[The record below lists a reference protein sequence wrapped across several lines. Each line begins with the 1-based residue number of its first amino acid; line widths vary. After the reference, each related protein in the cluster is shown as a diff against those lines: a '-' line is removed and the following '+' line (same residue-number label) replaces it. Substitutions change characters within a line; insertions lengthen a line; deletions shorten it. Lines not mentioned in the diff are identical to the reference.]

1 MAYVV
6 WVLRLLVFVLV
17 LLFALNNTG
26 PVDVTF
32 YADYVLRGIPLIV
45 VMLATFIIGAIFALL
60 LIVPAALRRRR
71 EAARLRRELEKM
83 RQQAEQVLADTQ
95 KTHATPAPEAVAP
108 LAPM

>member
-1 MAYVV
+1 MGYVV

-32 YADYVLRGIPLIV
+32 YADYVLREVPLIV
-45 VMLATFIIGAIFALL
+45 VMLATFIIGAVFVLL
-60 LIVPAALRRRR
+60 VILPSAMRRRR
-71 EAARLRRELEKM
+71 EIAKLRRELEKVQ
-83 RQQAEQVLADTQ
+83 QQAERVLADTQ
-95 KTHATPAPEAVAP
+95 PPAPAPEVVAP

>member
-1 MAYVV
+1 MGYVV

-32 YADYVLRGIPLIV
+32 YADYVLREVPLIV

-60 LIVPAALRRRR
+60 LILPAALRRRR

-83 RQQAEQVLADTQ
+83 QHQAERVLTATQ
-95 KTHATPAPEAVAP
+95 PTPAPEAVAP

>member
-1 MAYVV
+1 MGYVV

-32 YADYVLRGIPLIV
+32 YADYVLRQVPLIV
-45 VMLATFIIGAIFALL
+45 VMLGTFIIGAAFASL
-60 LIVPAALRRRR
+60 LILPSALRRRR
-71 EAARLRRELEKM
+71 ELGRLRREMEKM
-83 RQQAEQVLADTQ
+83 RQQADQALGDAH
-95 KTHATPAPEAVAP
+95 KPTPPVPEVVAP

>member
-1 MAYVV
+1 MGYVV

-32 YADYVLRGIPLIV
+32 YADYVLKQVPLIV

-60 LIVPAALRRRR
+60 LIVPSALRRRR
-71 EAARLRRELEKM
+71 ELSRLRRDMEKM
-83 RQQAEQVLADTQ
+83 RQQAEQALGDAH
-95 KTHATPAPEAVAP
+95 KPAPPAPEVVAP